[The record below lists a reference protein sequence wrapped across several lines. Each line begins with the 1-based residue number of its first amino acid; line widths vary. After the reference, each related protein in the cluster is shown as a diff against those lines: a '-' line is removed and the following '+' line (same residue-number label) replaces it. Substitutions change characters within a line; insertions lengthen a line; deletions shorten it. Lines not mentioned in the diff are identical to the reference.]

1 MRCSQAFCTDC
12 ITKLDGI
19 NHCRGCLA
27 KMGREVAQA
36 QEGETGSRVPPAL
49 AIATGRALLSLLAW
63 GMLEVLLPGRF
74 TP

>member
-19 NHCRGCLA
+19 NHCRACLS

-36 QEGETGSRVPPAL
+36 QAGEPRSRVPPAL
-49 AIATGRALLSLLAW
+49 AIATGLTLLSLLAW
-63 GMLEVLLPGRF
+63 GMLEVLLPGPF